1 VAPDASHQAALWTL
15 AKDGKIPHVVGEP
28 RAVTEGKGRWHVH
41 NGSLSADGKLAA
53 YTRDTD
59 TADIFAISGRAAAL
73 SATGRADRS
82 PRTPFRTLLQKPARA
97 LRRQ

>member
-1 VAPDASHQAALWTL
+1 VSELKVAPAGRRISFHQAESHLNLNLFTL
-15 AKDGKIPHVVGEP
+15 DLAPGSRPGELPRVVGEP

-59 TADIFAISGRAAAL
+59 TADIFAISGAL
-73 SATGRADRS
+73 QR
-82 PRTPFRTLLQKPARA
+82 
-97 LRRQ
+97 